1 MSLNLGMSKLQKY
14 HSFIWV
20 IYSIYYMI
28 AYGFIFGQKLNI
40 VLPANVILIN
50 ISYSIVFYSSCLYL
64 YPKFLD
70 KRKYY
75 TLIFALFFT
84 ILVSVL
90 FRVIVFKFLF
100 PLVFVEAEKQEINQ
114 QEIILTFWNTQI
126 YVFYA
131 LGYYFSQKVIQQQK
145 ELTQKEIE
153 LAGQKA
159 RNAILQKEKS
169 EAELAFLRSQ
179 INPHFMFNTLNMI
192 YSKVFQTSKEAGE
205 IVLQFS
211 DMMQYATSTR
221 LQANEV
227 DVRGELDFVKN
238 YIELHLQRFN
248 HTVFIDYDEEGY
260 MMSHRIVPMVLITL
274 VENAI
279 KHGSLEDPNY
289 PLIIRASLIDDYFSF
304 MVHNMKNLRPN
315 GLEHKNTG
323 IGVVNIEKRL
333 AAVYQNGGYSLEKE
347 ETEEDYIVTFTVNF
361 KETKK

>member
-1 MSLNLGMSKLQKY
+1 MLKKIAFSRVFQIHLFVWILYTLYFASVIVYYNNYPSFLKFLIILSFYRIGDVLFFYTNSLWILPKY
-14 HSFIWV
+14 WQFKKI
-20 IYSIYYMI
+20 
-28 AYGFIFGQKLNI
+28 
-40 VLPANVILIN
+40 PILILAFSFCL
-50 ISYSIVFYSSCLYL
+50 ILYL
-64 YPKFLD
+64 SFRYFLD
-70 KRKYY
+70 
-75 TLIFALFFT
+75 
-84 ILVSVL
+84 S
-90 FRVIVFKFLF
+90 
-100 PLVFVEAEKQEINQ
+100 
-114 QEIILTFWNTQI
+114 
-126 YVFYA
+126 YVFIHLALQEKVPLNESISISISQGSNFIIFA

-145 ELTQKEIE
+145 ELTKKEIE
-153 LAGQKA
+153 LAEQKA
-159 RNAILQKEKS
+159 RNAILEKEKS
-169 EAELAFLRSQ
+169 QAELAFLRSQ

-211 DMMQYATSTR
+211 DMMRYATSTL

-227 DVRGELDFVKN
+227 DVKGELDFVKN
-238 YIELHLQRFN
+238 YINLHLQRFD

-279 KHGSLEDPNY
+279 KHGSLDDPNY

-333 AAVYQNGGYSLEKE
+333 AAVYKNGGYSLEKE
-347 ETEEDYIVTFTVNF
+347 ETEDDYIVTFTVNF